1 MFFSTCVEMRPQR
14 CRSLPEDRAM
24 VVAMAGGGLVFRLLQ
39 VQMSWDSA
47 WRVSIRSFTNSHW
60 NVRGLSGVLAAWR
73 WNMIRISHKKK
84 KTVLC
89 FNMKITQKRN
99 EQNQAWLADP
109 NRKRRDSLLVG
120 FECFRDGAHGC
131 AVVSIWKPTEALLGL
146 RELHQTVQPEVEV
159 FWGNAG
165 TKALVQLP
173 GKIVAALWTNLKNE
187 KCHFTMY
194 SATSANTSINLSGS
208 ISRKLSRTIQLTKK
222 KERLNNNRN
231 TCILNGATI
240 RSLITVTQKEIYLNC
255 TVECIYHDSF
265 HGNYFFLSGK
275 GKINV
280 M

>member
-1 MFFSTCVEMRPQR
+1 MYMFFCTCVEMRPQR

-73 WNMIRISHKKK
+73 QNMIRISHKKA
-84 KTVLC
+84 VLC

-109 NRKRRDSLLVG
+109 NRERCDSLLVG

-159 FWGNAG
+159 FRGDAG

-173 GKIVAALWTNLKNE
+173 GKIMAALWTYLNKNE
-187 KCHFTMY
+187 NSNFTMY
-194 SATSANTSINLSGS
+194 SATSANTSTSLSGW
-208 ISRKLSRTIQLTKK
+208 ISRKLSRTIQVKK
-222 KERLNNNRN
+222 K
-231 TCILNGATI
+231 
-240 RSLITVTQKEIYLNC
+240 
-255 TVECIYHDSF
+255 
-265 HGNYFFLSGK
+265 
-275 GKINV
+275 
-280 M
+280 